1 MGEYVIRIIPQFT
14 RFTHRCWRLCPIAI
28 ITFWLS
34 ACGPGQVKPGDE
46 GDSAADQIA
55 HINSLLKKA
64 ETVVGEEQV
73 SLLLHAS
80 KAMLAADELD
90 WARNTLG
97 GINPMALTD
106 AHYFTYSLASAQVAL
121 GEGEHFIAK
130 RYLWDPRFLKALAQ
144 QSTETQLLAREER
157 ATLLCDIAE
166 FRQCIGER
174 IIIDSLYEKQA
185 PELIDEHDLNQDLI
199 WLALMELPLKDLQ
212 MEATMQSN
220 TIAKGW
226 YTLAALSKDNQTNMR
241 KQLESVDNWALR
253 WPAHPASMRF
263 PADLQLLKQLLEN
276 QPQKIA
282 VLLPLTGKLANASDA
297 IRDGMMAAFY
307 RLTASGDRVPDIRFF
322 DTSDKDVNAVYD
334 QAIAEGA
341 QLVIGPLD
349 KNSIDAL
356 SLRPALPV
364 PTLALN
370 YAENP
375 VGDTAQLFQFGLAVE
390 DEAQQVAERAWRDG
404 HRRALILAPESNWG
418 DRAAE
423 TFTHRWTEM
432 GGSLVGDFRYKG
444 QKDYSTLIRD
454 AMDVSDSRT
463 RAQRIRQIL
472 GLPLEFEPRARKDI
486 DLIFLM
492 AHPAQA
498 RQIKPTLAF
507 HYAGNIPVYST
518 SHIYNGDIDSNAD
531 RDMNG
536 IRFATLPWFFNEDLP
551 EKHVIDEHTSSGAS
565 YQRFYALGV
574 DAYHLYPRLRQLAQV
589 HQAHFYGATGTLRID
604 KQRRVVR
611 EQTWAQF
618 IRGRA
623 YAMPTVAYDDA
634 P

>member
-1 MGEYVIRIIPQFT
+1 MGEYVTRIIPQLARFT
-14 RFTHRCWRLCPIAI
+14 RQIWRFCPIAI
-28 ITFWLS
+28 AALWLS
-34 ACGPGQVKPGDE
+34 ACGSGQVKPDNGNDTM
-46 GDSAADQIA
+46 ADRVAQ
-55 HINSLLKKA
+55 INSLLNEA
-64 ETVVGEEQV
+64 ATAAGEEQI
-73 SLLLHAS
+73 SLLLQAS
-80 KAMLAADELD
+80 KTMLAADELD

-97 GINPMALTD
+97 DINPAALNDT
-106 AHYFTYSLASAQVAL
+106 HYFTYSLASAQVAL
-121 GEGEHFIAK
+121 KEGEHFIAK
-130 RYLWDPRFLKALAQ
+130 RYLWEPRFLAVLAQ
-144 QSTETQLLAREER
+144 RTTEEQLQAREHR

-166 FRQCIGER
+166 FRQCIDER
-174 IIIDSLYEKQA
+174 IVIDNLYEQQ
-185 PELIDEHDLNQDLI
+185 PELIDERELNQDLT

-212 MEATMQSN
+212 MEATMQRSA
-220 TIAKGW
+220 IAKGW

-241 KQLESVDNWALR
+241 KQMESVDNWALR
-253 WPAHPASMRF
+253 WPTHPASMRI
-263 PADLQLLKQLLEN
+263 PADLQLLKLLLEN

-282 VLLPLTGKLANASDA
+282 VLLPLTGKLASASDA
-297 IRDGMMAAFY
+297 IRDGMMAAYY

-322 DTSDKDVNAVYD
+322 DTSNNDVNVVYD

-349 KNSIDAL
+349 KDNIDAL
-356 SLRPALPV
+356 SIRPAMPV

-375 VGDTAQLFQFGLAVE
+375 VADTAQLFQFGLAVE

-404 HRRALILAPESNWG
+404 HRRAMILAPESTWG

-423 TFTHRWTEM
+423 TFSQRWIEM

-454 AMDVSDSRT
+454 AMDVSNSRE
-463 RAQRIRQIL
+463 RARRIRQIL
-472 GLPLEFEPRARKDI
+472 GMPVEFEPRARNDI

-507 HYAGNIPVYST
+507 HYAGDIPVYST
-518 SHIYNGDIDSNAD
+518 SHIFNGDIDSNAD
-531 RDMNG
+531 RDMDG
-536 IRFATLPWFFNEDLP
+536 IRFATLPWFFDENLP
-551 EKHVIDEHTSSGAS
+551 EKHVIDTYTKSGAS
-565 YQRFYALGV
+565 YQPLYALGV
-574 DAYHLYPRLRQLAQV
+574 DAFHLYPRLMQLAQV
-589 HQAHFYGATGTLRID
+589 HQAHFYGATGTLRVD
-604 KQRRVVR
+604 KQRRIVR

-623 YAMPTVAYDDA
+623 YAMPTVAYDSA